1 MEKKFTEG
9 KWYVNTNMPGFSG
22 TCISR
27 FEPSTYWK
35 DGHVDRI
42 GDYPIATV
50 YDGHNYWDEKYPA
63 DANAKL
69 IASSPELLGRL
80 KSLVLSVKAHPNYIF
95 GEEGDEWHDIVGL
108 AEEAI
113 KKATE

>member
-9 KWYVNTNMPGFSG
+9 KWYVNTNMPGISG

-69 IASSPELLGRL
+69 IAAATELLAAL
-80 KSLVLSVKAHPNYIF
+80 ESFVYDIENTQDNNNTF
-95 GEEGDEWHDIVGL
+95 EESYHL
-108 AEEAI
+108 AKNAI

>member
-1 MEKKFTEG
+1 METKFTEG

-27 FEPSTYWK
+27 FEPSTYWN
-35 DGHVDRI
+35 DGHVYRI

-69 IASSPELLGRL
+69 IASAPELLGVAIKCL
-80 KSLVLSVKAHPNYIF
+80 EWCNSVKSIEFVNDLRN
-95 GEEGDEWHDIVGL
+95 E
-108 AEEAI
+108 AEAAI